1 MPTVLGTL
9 LAAMIPTISTIP
21 IQQLASGD
29 RLSIQVYKFIGAQPG
44 KKAYLQSNLHGAEIV
59 GNAIIHQLIEFLITL
74 DDTQLAGEI
83 WLVPACNP
91 LSTNQRTH
99 YFSTGRYNIY
109 NGKDWNRIFWDYEKE
124 CDDLEAFAKSQL
136 YFPPDDIRNNY
147 LGQVVSCFSKEL
159 KKIQSSSGLPF
170 NERYRYQLQS
180 LCLDANYVIDI
191 HSSSNQAIDYLYCF
205 QSREESAKA
214 FRLDYGILMN
224 EYDGDAF
231 DEAFMKPWLALEKK
245 LAELGK
251 EIQFDIESWTLECG
265 SGMQMNPES
274 VKKGVLGIKNY
285 LVEKEVLKIPG
296 LPLAGTS
303 THTISF
309 TIKSQIKKYYAP
321 TGGMIQSR
329 VPLGSSIKEGQM
341 LYQLL
346 SFNKNGE
353 LPIVLDMCA
362 EADGLVFDVSTNH
375 AVNEGEYVLSVM

>member
-1 MPTVLGTL
+1 
-9 LAAMIPTISTIP
+9 MIPTISKIP

-29 RLSIQVYKFIGAQPG
+29 CLSIQVYKFIGAKLG
-44 KKAYLQSNLHGAEIV
+44 KKAYLQANLHGAEIV
-59 GNAIIHQLIEFLITL
+59 GNAIIHQLINFLITL
-74 DDTQLAGEI
+74 DKKQLIGEI
-83 WLVPACNP
+83 WLVPVCNP

-109 NGKDWNRIFWDYEKE
+109 DGKDWNRIFWDYEKE
-124 CDDLEAFAKSQL
+124 GEDLEAFAKSQINL
-136 YFPPDDIRNNY
+136 EPSEIRKNY
-147 LGQVVSCFSKEL
+147 LAKILSSFHKQLE
-159 KKIQSSSGLPF
+159 KIQSPRAVPF
-170 NERYRYQLQS
+170 NERYRYQLQT

-214 FRLDYGILMN
+214 FLLDYGILMN

-245 LAELGK
+245 LAELEK
-251 EIQFDIESWTLECG
+251 QIQFDIDSWTLECG
-265 SGMQMNPES
+265 AGMQMNPES

-285 LVEKEVLKIPG
+285 LAVKDVLKIPDF
-296 LPLAGTS
+296 PLAATAS
-303 THTISF
+303 QKIQF
-309 TIKSQIKKYYAP
+309 TIKSDIKKYYAP

-329 VPLGSSIKEGQM
+329 VMLGSSIKAGQM

-353 LPIVLDMCA
+353 LPQVINVCA
-362 EADGLVFDVSTNH
+362 EADGLVFDVSTNY
-375 AVNEGEYVLSVM
+375 AVNEGEYVLGII